1 MFDNKY
7 PKTGS
12 KNGSIR
18 YYTSFYMG
26 DPLLFKVH
34 CVRSW
39 HDKENDCWPVT
50 CKILDAYITSR
61 PESSSDHF
69 VVDNVWQLQET
80 LEDAIKLMIVLIFH
94 KNSSASYSSTPPWR

>member
-1 MFDNKY
+1 MFINKY

-18 YYTSFYMG
+18 YYASFYMETVE
-26 DPLLFKVH
+26 LFRVS
-34 CVRSW
+34 CDRSW

-50 CKILDAYITSR
+50 CTILDHYITSR
-61 PESSSDHF
+61 SESSSDKF

-80 LEDAIKLMIVLIFH
+80 LEDAIKLMIILIFH
-94 KNSSASYSSTPPWR
+94 KNPQASYRYSPPWE